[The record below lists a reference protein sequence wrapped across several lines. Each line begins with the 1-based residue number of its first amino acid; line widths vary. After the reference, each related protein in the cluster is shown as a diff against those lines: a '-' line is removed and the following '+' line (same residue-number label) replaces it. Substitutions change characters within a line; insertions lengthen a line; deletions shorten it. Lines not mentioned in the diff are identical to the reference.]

1 MQVVLGTQNRLPQ
14 MPDQHV
20 TFAAKDLSYL
30 QKLTEIYLIL
40 WTSLFLTEEPWAL
53 NP

>member
-14 MPDQHV
+14 VPDQHV

-30 QKLTEIYLIL
+30 QRLTGIYLL
-40 WTSLFLTEEPWAL
+40 L
-53 NP
+53 